1 MSTPE
6 RGAVSPLTAAYGDFV
21 VEPPPRIVGSPAW
34 NLTTRVFVST
44 AAIVC
49 VVVAAALLI
58 GSASLRQASDE
69 AARRGL
75 EQSADLV
82 AQFLAGRER
91 SLAGG
96 ARVFVQGPYFRTLVA
111 ERRRDDI
118 LDQSFE
124 AVAQLGAKWVMITDD
139 HGVLLAKSDEPR
151 LVDDSLGGV
160 ALVSGALRGGTT
172 SGFGVSRDSLLF
184 QAVAVPIVI
193 PGRAPVGVLVATR
206 LVDSVFAADV
216 KVGTASDLL
225 FFALDTNGDVRITSS
240 TLGRDSNVLEA
251 AEALVRKFAG
261 RRGTLATVR
270 VRGAEYFAQ
279 AGTLTTA
286 GGDAIGGFVV
296 LRARDAELTSII
308 GVRRSLVIAGSL
320 GFLLALLFAY
330 FAARHVTRPVRA
342 LSQAVRR
349 AADGDYDAGFALRT
363 TVPASDSE
371 ISALVAAFDSL
382 LADLRDKESL
392 VATLV
397 GAASVENSRK
407 TGTGTRATRTHAGSI
422 GGARTI
428 GRAGLT
434 IATGELLANR
444 YRIEAEIGSG
454 GMGIVYRATDCVLG
468 ELVAVKLLR
477 PEVLAADPQA
487 FERLTQELRLARRIT
502 HRNVV
507 RTHDLGESDGVPF
520 LTMEYVQG
528 SSLAA
533 VVANRGALP
542 APAVLSIGKQL
553 LRALAVAHEQDV
565 IHGDL
570 KPQNLLVGANGVLK
584 VTDFGIAR
592 LIRGAAPERERRA
605 AHEAEASLLAHLAG
619 AVTGT
624 PQYMAPEQL
633 IGGPASP
640 RSDIYAAGI
649 VLHECLTGATPY
661 GADTPM
667 AFIARKLDSTIP
679 LAAPRSAATRLAGSA
694 ADATE
699 ILASELEALIVE
711 MTSPEPG
718 DRAGSAAELVERLG
732 RMG

>member
-1 MSTPE
+1 VTPATSSDGDSGVE
-6 RGAVSPLTAAYGDFV
+6 RA
-21 VEPPPRIVGSPAW
+21 PRTVGSPAW

-49 VVVAAALLI
+49 VVVAAAFLI
-58 GSASLRQASDE
+58 GSRSLRQASDE

-82 AQFLAGRER
+82 AQFLTGRER

-124 AVAQLGAKWVMITDD
+124 AVAQLGANWVMITDD
-139 HGVLLAKSDEPR
+139 RGVLLAKSDEPK

-160 ALVSGALRGGTT
+160 PLVSGALRGGIT

-193 PGRAPVGVLVATR
+193 PGTAPVGVLVATR

-216 KVGTASDLL
+216 KVGAASDVL
-225 FFALDTNGDVRITSS
+225 FYARDASGNLRITSS
-240 TLGRDSNVLEA
+240 TLGRDTSVAAA
-251 AEALVRKFAG
+251 AEALAQKPDG
-261 RRGTLATVR
+261 PRGTPPTVR
-270 VRGAEYFAQ
+270 VRGAEYFGH

-286 GGDAIGGFVV
+286 GGDVIGGFAV
-296 LRARDAELTSII
+296 LRARDAEVVLIR
-308 GVRRSLVIAGSL
+308 GVRRSLAIAGSL
-320 GFLLALLFAY
+320 GFVLALLFAY
-330 FAARHVTRPVRA
+330 LAARHVTRPVRA
-342 LSQAVRR
+342 LSKTVRR
-349 AADGDYDAGFALRT
+349 AADGDYHTSIADRAA
-363 TVPASDSE
+363 VPASDSE
-371 ISALVAAFDSL
+371 ISALVVAFDRL

-392 VATLV
+392 VATV
-397 GAASVENSRK
+397 MGAATAESARQ
-407 TGTGTRATRTHAGSI
+407 TGTRVHVVRAHAGSI
-422 GGARTI
+422 GTARTMRR
-428 GRAGLT
+428 GGLT
-434 IATGELLANR
+434 FAAGEMLADR

-454 GMGIVYRATDCVLG
+454 GMGIVYRATDCLLG

-528 SSLAA
+528 SSLASVIA
-533 VVANRGALP
+533 SRGALSP
-542 APAVLSIGKQL
+542 PAVLSIAKQL
-553 LRALAVAHEQDV
+553 LRGLDVAHEQGV

-570 KPQNLLVGANGVLK
+570 KPQNLLIGANGVLK

-592 LIRGAAPERERRA
+592 LIRGAVPERERRA
-605 AHEAEASLLAHLAG
+605 AQAAEASLLAQLAG

-667 AFIARKLDSTIP
+667 AFIARKLDATVSPIE
-679 LAAPRSAATRLAGSA
+679 PRPATTRLATSD

-699 ILASELEALIVE
+699 TLARELEALIVE
-711 MTSPEPG
+711 MTRPEPG
-718 DRAGSAAELVERLG
+718 DRPGSAAELVERLS
-732 RMG
+732 RME

>member
-1 MSTPE
+1 VAPATSTD
-6 RGAVSPLTAAYGDFV
+6 RDSGV
-21 VEPPPRIVGSPAW
+21 VPPPRAWKGPAW
-34 NLTTRVFVST
+34 NLTTRAFAST

-58 GSASLRQASDE
+58 GSASLRQASDQS
-69 AARRGL
+69 AQRGL

-139 HGVLLAKSDEPR
+139 RGVLLAKSDEPT

-160 ALVSGALRGGTT
+160 PLVAGALRGGTA

-193 PGRAPVGVLVATR
+193 PGRSPIGVLVATR
-206 LVDSVFAADV
+206 LVDSAFAADV
-216 KVGTASDLL
+216 KAGTSSELVFYARDTRGDLRVT
-225 FFALDTNGDVRITSS
+225 AS
-240 TLGRDSNVLEA
+240 TLGRDASVVA
-251 AEALVRKFAG
+251 ATEALAQKPAG
-261 RRGTLATVR
+261 PGAARPTVQI
-270 VRGAEYFAQ
+270 RGAEYFAQ

-286 GGDAIGGFVV
+286 GGDAIGGFAV
-296 LRARDAELTSII
+296 LRARDAALPSIS

-320 GFLLALLFAY
+320 GFVLALVSAY
-330 FAARHVTRPVRA
+330 FAARLVTRPVRA

-349 AADGDYDAGFALRT
+349 AADGDYQAGVADRTSLPAGDA
-363 TVPASDSE
+363 E
-371 ISALVAAFDSL
+371 ISALAVAFDSL
-382 LADLRDKESL
+382 LADLRDKEAL
-392 VATLV
+392 VATM
-397 GAASVENSRK
+397 
-407 TGTGTRATRTHAGSI
+407 TRTPNPTLAREARGGARPSRVHVGSI
-422 GGARTI
+422 GLASTER
-428 GRAGLT
+428 RSGLT
-434 IATGELLANR
+434 IAPGELLADR
-444 YRIEAEIGSG
+444 YRIEAELGSG
-454 GMGIVYRATDCVLG
+454 GMGIVYRAMDCRLG

-477 PEVLAADPQA
+477 PEIVAADPQA
-487 FERLTQELRLARRIT
+487 FERFTQELRLARRIT

-528 SSLAA
+528 TSLAS
-533 VVANRGALP
+533 VIGSRGALP
-542 APAVLSIGKQL
+542 PPAVLSIGKQL
-553 LRALAVAHEQDV
+553 LRALAVAHEQGV

-570 KPQNLLVGANGVLK
+570 KPQNLLIGANGVLK
-584 VTDFGIAR
+584 VTDFGVAR
-592 LIRGAAPERERRA
+592 LIRGAVPERERRA
-605 AHEAEASLLAHLAG
+605 AQAAETSLLAQLAG
-619 AVTGT
+619 AVIGT
-624 PQYMAPEQL
+624 PEYMAPEQL
-633 IGGPASP
+633 MGEPASA

-667 AFIARKLDSTIP
+667 AFFARKLDAAATAP
-679 LAAPRSAATRLAGSA
+679 LTAPRFAAPRRDSAGAE
-694 ADATE
+694 ATE
-699 ILASELEALIVE
+699 ILAGELEALIAE
-711 MTSPEPG
+711 MMRPEPG
-718 DRAGSAAELVERLG
+718 DRPGSAAELVERLG
-732 RMG
+732 SMG

>member
-1 MSTPE
+1 MSSAKSSDGE
-6 RGAVSPLTAAYGDFV
+6 IG
-21 VEPPPRIVGSPAW
+21 VEPPAGAAGRPAW

-58 GSASLRQASDE
+58 GSISLRQTSDE

-111 ERRRDDI
+111 ERRREDI

-124 AVAQLGAKWVMITDD
+124 AVAQIGANWVMITDD
-139 HGVLLAKSDEPR
+139 RGVLLAKSDEPK

-160 ALVSGALRGGTT
+160 PLVSGALRGGTT

-184 QAVAVPIVI
+184 QVVAVPIVI
-193 PGRAPVGVLVATR
+193 PGKAPVGVLVATR

-225 FFALDTNGDVRITSS
+225 FYVRDTRGDVRITSS
-240 TLGRDSNVLEA
+240 TLGRDSSVLAA
-251 AEALVRKFAG
+251 AEALAQKPAG
-261 RRGTLATVR
+261 PRGTSPTVR

-286 GGDAIGGFVV
+286 GGDAIGGFAV
-296 LRARDAELTSII
+296 LRARDAEVISIR
-308 GVRRSLVIAGSL
+308 GVRRSLMIAGSL
-320 GFLLALLFAY
+320 GFVLALLSAY

-342 LSQAVRR
+342 LSKAVRR
-349 AADGDYDAGFALRT
+349 AADGDYHAGIADRAA
-363 TVPASDSE
+363 VSASDSE
-371 ISALVAAFDSL
+371 ISALVVAFDTL

-392 VATLV
+392 VATV
-397 GAASVENSRK
+397 MGAATAEGARK
-407 TGTGTRATRTHAGSI
+407 TGAGARPTRAHAGSI
-422 GGARTI
+422 GAARTMRR
-428 GRAGLT
+428 GDLT
-434 IATGELLANR
+434 FAAGELLANR

-454 GMGIVYRATDCVLG
+454 GMGIVYRATDCLLD

-477 PEVLAADPQA
+477 PEVVAADPQA

-520 LTMEYVQG
+520 LTMEYIQG
-528 SSLAA
+528 SSLASVIA
-533 VVANRGALP
+533 SRGALP
-542 APAVLSIGKQL
+542 PPAVLSIGKQL
-553 LRALAVAHEQDV
+553 LRALAVAHEQGV

-570 KPQNLLVGANGVLK
+570 KPQNLLIGANGVLK

-592 LIRGAAPERERRA
+592 LIRGAVPERERRA
-605 AHEAEASLLAHLAG
+605 AQAAEASLLAQLAG

-649 VLHECLTGATPY
+649 VLHECLTGTTPY

-667 AFIARKLDSTIP
+667 AFIARKLDVT
-679 LAAPRSAATRLAGSA
+679 APPAEPRLEATRLSVSEAE
-694 ADATE
+694 ATD
-699 ILASELEALIVE
+699 ILRSELEALIVE
-711 MTSPEPG
+711 MTRPEPG
-718 DRAGSAAELVERLG
+718 DRPGFAAELVERLG

>member
-1 MSTPE
+1 MSSAKSSDGE
-6 RGAVSPLTAAYGDFV
+6 IG
-21 VEPPPRIVGSPAW
+21 VEPPAGAAGRPAW

-58 GSASLRQASDE
+58 GSISLRQTSDE

-111 ERRRDDI
+111 ERRREDI

-124 AVAQLGAKWVMITDD
+124 AVAQIGANWVMITDD
-139 HGVLLAKSDEPR
+139 RGVLLAKSDEPK

-160 ALVSGALRGGTT
+160 PLVSGALRGGTT

-184 QAVAVPIVI
+184 QVVAVPIVI
-193 PGRAPVGVLVATR
+193 PGKAPVGVLVATR

-225 FFALDTNGDVRITSS
+225 FYVRDTRGDVRITSS
-240 TLGRDSNVLEA
+240 TLGRDSSVLAA
-251 AEALVRKFAG
+251 AEALAQKPAG
-261 RRGTLATVR
+261 PRGTSPTVR

-286 GGDAIGGFVV
+286 GGDAIGGFAV
-296 LRARDAELTSII
+296 LRARDAEVISIR
-308 GVRRSLVIAGSL
+308 GVRRSLMIAGSL
-320 GFLLALLFAY
+320 GFVLALLSAY

-342 LSQAVRR
+342 LSKAVRR
-349 AADGDYDAGFALRT
+349 AADGDYHAGIADRAA
-363 TVPASDSE
+363 VSASDSE
-371 ISALVAAFDSL
+371 ISALVVAFDTL

-392 VATLV
+392 VATV
-397 GAASVENSRK
+397 MGAATAEGARK
-407 TGTGTRATRTHAGSI
+407 TGAGARPTRAHAGSI
-422 GGARTI
+422 GAARTMRR
-428 GRAGLT
+428 GDLT
-434 IATGELLANR
+434 FAAGELLANR

-454 GMGIVYRATDCVLG
+454 GMGIVYRATDCLLD

-477 PEVLAADPQA
+477 PEVVAADPQA
-487 FERLTQELRLARRIT
+487 FERLTQELRVARRIT

-520 LTMEYVQG
+520 LTMEYIQG
-528 SSLAA
+528 SSLASVIA
-533 VVANRGALP
+533 SRGALSS
-542 APAVLSIGKQL
+542 PAVLSIGKQL
-553 LRALAVAHEQDV
+553 LRGLAVAHEQGV

-570 KPQNLLVGANGVLK
+570 KPQNLLIGANGVLK

-592 LIRGAAPERERRA
+592 LIRGAVPERERRA
-605 AHEAEASLLAHLAG
+605 AQAAEASLLAQLAG

-649 VLHECLTGATPY
+649 VLHECLTGTTPY

-667 AFIARKLDSTIP
+667 AFIARKLDVT
-679 LAAPRSAATRLAGSA
+679 APPAEPRLEATRLSVSEAE
-694 ADATE
+694 ATD
-699 ILASELEALIVE
+699 ILRSELEALIVE
-711 MTSPEPG
+711 MTRPEPG
-718 DRAGSAAELVERLG
+718 DRPGFAAELVERLG

>member
-1 MSTPE
+1 
-6 RGAVSPLTAAYGDFV
+6 VSPATSSGGDFD
-21 VEPPPRIVGSPAW
+21 VEPPPRAAGGPPW
-34 NLTTRVFVST
+34 NLTTRVFAST

-58 GSASLRQASDE
+58 GSTSLRQASDE

-139 HGVLLAKSDEPR
+139 RGVLLAKSDEPT

-240 TLGRDSNVLEA
+240 TLGRDSTVREA
-251 AEALVRKFAG
+251 AATLVQKSVGPRGALP
-261 RRGTLATVR
+261 TVR

-286 GGDAIGGFVV
+286 GGEVIGGFVV
-296 LRARDAELTSII
+296 LRARDAELTSIT

-349 AADGDYDAGFALRT
+349 AADGDYHAGYALRT
-363 TVPASDSE
+363 MVPAGDSE

-382 LADLRDKESL
+382 LADLREKEAL
-392 VATLV
+392 VATV
-397 GAASVENSRK
+397 MGAATAVDARK
-407 TGTGTRATRTHAGSI
+407 TGAGARATRAHAGSI
-422 GGARTI
+422 GAARTI
-428 GRAGLT
+428 RRGGLT
-434 IATGELLANR
+434 IAAGELLANR

-454 GMGIVYRATDCVLG
+454 GMGIVYRATDSLLG

-477 PEVLAADPQA
+477 PEVVAADPQA

-507 RTHDLGESDGVPF
+507 RTHDLGESEGVPF
-520 LTMEYVQG
+520 LTMEYIQG
-528 SSLAA
+528 SSLAS
-533 VVANRGALP
+533 VIANRGALP
-542 APAVLSIGKQL
+542 SSAVLSIGKQL
-553 LRALAVAHEQDV
+553 FRALAVAHEQGV

-570 KPQNLLVGANGVLK
+570 KPQNLLIGANGVLK

-592 LIRGAAPERERRA
+592 LIRGAVPERERRA
-605 AHEAEASLLAHLAG
+605 AQAAEASLLAQLAG

-667 AFIARKLDSTIP
+667 AFIARKLDVT
-679 LAAPRSAATRLAGSA
+679 APPAEPRLAATRLSVSEAE
-694 ADATE
+694 ATD
-699 ILASELEALIVE
+699 ILRSELEALIVE
-711 MTSPEPG
+711 MTRPEPG
-718 DRAGSAAELVERLG
+718 DRPGFAAELVERLS

>member
-1 MSTPE
+1 MAPASSTDLDL
-6 RGAVSPLTAAYGDFV
+6 GGV
-21 VEPPPRIVGSPAW
+21 VPPPRAGNGPAW
-34 NLTTRVFVST
+34 NLTTRVFTST

-69 AARRGL
+69 SAQRGL

-124 AVAQLGAKWVMITDD
+124 AVAQLGAKWVMITDNR
-139 HGVLLAKSDEPR
+139 GVLLAKSDEPK

-160 ALVSGALRGGTT
+160 PLVAGALRGGTT

-193 PGRAPVGVLVATR
+193 PGGAPVGVLVATR
-206 LVDSVFAADV
+206 LVDSAFAADV

-225 FFALDTNGDVRITSS
+225 FYARDARGDLRITAS
-240 TLGRDSNVLEA
+240 TLGRDASVVAA
-251 AEALVRKFAG
+251 AEALAQKAAG
-261 RRGTLATVR
+261 TGGTRPTVR

-286 GGDAIGGFVV
+286 GGDAIGGFAV
-296 LRARDAELTSII
+296 LRARDAELTSIS

-320 GFLLALLFAY
+320 GFVLALLFAY
-330 FAARHVTRPVRA
+330 VAARRVTRPVRA

-349 AADGDYDAGFALRT
+349 AADGDYHAGIADRT
-363 TVPASDSE
+363 SVPAGDAE
-371 ISALVAAFDSL
+371 ISALAVAFDSL
-382 LADLRDKESL
+382 LADLRDKEAL
-392 VATLV
+392 VATV
-397 GAASVENSRK
+397 MGAAAAADTRE
-407 TGTGTRATRTHAGSI
+407 TGGRARGARAHVGSI
-422 GGARTI
+422 GAAGIKRS
-428 GRAGLT
+428 GLT
-434 IATGELLANR
+434 VAAGELLADR

-454 GMGIVYRATDCVLG
+454 GMGIVYRAMDCLLG

-477 PEVLAADPQA
+477 PEVVAADPQA
-487 FERLTQELRLARRIT
+487 FERFTQELRLARRIT

-507 RTHDLGESDGVPF
+507 RTHDLGESEGVPF

-528 SSLAA
+528 ASLASVIA
-533 VVANRGALP
+533 SRGTLP
-542 APAVLSIGKQL
+542 PPAVLSIGKQL
-553 LRALAVAHEQDV
+553 LRALAVAHEQGV

-570 KPQNLLVGANGVLK
+570 KPQNLLIGANGVLK
-584 VTDFGIAR
+584 VTDFGVAR

-605 AHEAEASLLAHLAG
+605 AQAAEASLVARLAG
-619 AVTGT
+619 AVVGT
-624 PQYMAPEQL
+624 PEYMAPEQL
-633 IGGPASP
+633 LGGPASA
-640 RSDIYAAGI
+640 RSDIYAAGV
-649 VLHECLTGATPY
+649 VLHECLTGVTPY
-661 GADTPM
+661 SADTPM
-667 AFIARKLDSTIP
+667 AFFARKLDATAA
-679 LAAPRSAATRLAGSA
+679 LAAPRLAATPRAAPEAG
-694 ADATE
+694 TTG
-699 ILASELEALIVE
+699 ILARELEALIVE
-711 MTSPEPG
+711 MTRPEPG
-718 DRAGSAAELVERLG
+718 DRPGSAAELVERLG

>member
-1 MSTPE
+1 MSPATSS
-6 RGAVSPLTAAYGDFV
+6 GGDFD
-21 VEPPPRIVGSPAW
+21 VEPPPRAAGGPPW
-34 NLTTRVFVST
+34 NLTTRVFAST

-58 GSASLRQASDE
+58 GSTSLRQASDE

-139 HGVLLAKSDEPR
+139 RGVLLAKSDEPT

-240 TLGRDSNVLEA
+240 TLGRDSTVREA
-251 AEALVRKFAG
+251 AATLVQKSVGPRGALP
-261 RRGTLATVR
+261 TVR

-286 GGDAIGGFVV
+286 GGEVIGGFVV
-296 LRARDAELTSII
+296 LRARDAELTSIT

-349 AADGDYDAGFALRT
+349 AADGDYHAGYALRT
-363 TVPASDSE
+363 MVPAGDSE

-382 LADLRDKESL
+382 LADLREKEAL
-392 VATLV
+392 VATV
-397 GAASVENSRK
+397 MGAATAVDARK
-407 TGTGTRATRTHAGSI
+407 TGAGARATRAHAGSI
-422 GGARTI
+422 GAARTI
-428 GRAGLT
+428 RRGGLT
-434 IATGELLANR
+434 IAAGELLANR

-454 GMGIVYRATDCVLG
+454 GMGIVYRATDSLLG

-477 PEVLAADPQA
+477 PEVVAADPQA

-507 RTHDLGESDGVPF
+507 RTHDLGESEGVPF
-520 LTMEYVQG
+520 LTMEYIQG
-528 SSLAA
+528 SSLAS
-533 VVANRGALP
+533 VIANRGALP
-542 APAVLSIGKQL
+542 SSAVLSIGKQL
-553 LRALAVAHEQDV
+553 FRALAVAHEQGV

-570 KPQNLLVGANGVLK
+570 KPQNLLIGANGVLK

-592 LIRGAAPERERRA
+592 LIRGAVPERERRA
-605 AHEAEASLLAHLAG
+605 AQAAEASLLAQLAG

-667 AFIARKLDSTIP
+667 AFIARKLDVT
-679 LAAPRSAATRLAGSA
+679 APPAEPRLAATRLSVSEAE
-694 ADATE
+694 ATD
-699 ILASELEALIVE
+699 ILRSELEALIVE
-711 MTSPEPG
+711 MTRPEPG
-718 DRAGSAAELVERLG
+718 DRPGFAAELVERLS

>member
-1 MSTPE
+1 L
-6 RGAVSPLTAAYGDFV
+6 SPAKSSDGEIG
-21 VEPPPRIVGSPAW
+21 VEPPTRAAGRPAW

-58 GSASLRQASDE
+58 GSISLRQTSDE

-96 ARVFVQGPYFRTLVA
+96 AHVFVQGPYFRTLVA
-111 ERRRDDI
+111 ERRREDI

-124 AVAQLGAKWVMITDD
+124 AVAQIGANWVMITDD
-139 HGVLLAKSDEPR
+139 RGVLLAKSDEPK

-160 ALVSGALRGGTT
+160 PLVSGALRGGTT

-184 QAVAVPIVI
+184 QVVAVPIVI
-193 PGRAPVGVLVATR
+193 PGKAPVGVLVATR

-225 FFALDTNGDVRITSS
+225 FYVRDTRGELRITSS
-240 TLGRDSNVLEA
+240 TLGRDSSVLAA
-251 AEALVRKFAG
+251 AEALAQKPAG
-261 RRGTLATVR
+261 PRGTPPTVR

-286 GGDAIGGFVV
+286 GGDAIGGFAV
-296 LRARDAELTSII
+296 LRARDAEVISIR
-308 GVRRSLVIAGSL
+308 GVRRSLMIAGSL
-320 GFLLALLFAY
+320 GFVLALLSAY

-342 LSQAVRR
+342 LSKAVRR
-349 AADGDYDAGFALRT
+349 AADGDYHAGIADRAS
-363 TVPASDSE
+363 VSASDSE
-371 ISALVAAFDSL
+371 ISALVVAFDTL

-392 VATLV
+392 VATV
-397 GAASVENSRK
+397 MGATTAEGARK
-407 TGTGTRATRTHAGSI
+407 TEAGARTTRAHAGSI
-422 GGARTI
+422 GAARTMRR
-428 GRAGLT
+428 GDLT
-434 IATGELLANR
+434 FAAGELLANR

-454 GMGIVYRATDCVLG
+454 GMGIVYRATDCLLD
-468 ELVAVKLLR
+468 ELVAIKLLR
-477 PEVLAADPQA
+477 PEVVAADPQA

-507 RTHDLGESDGVPF
+507 RTHDLGESNGVPF
-520 LTMEYVQG
+520 LTMEYIQG
-528 SSLAA
+528 SSLASVIA
-533 VVANRGALP
+533 SRGALSS
-542 APAVLSIGKQL
+542 PAVLSIGKQL
-553 LRALAVAHEQDV
+553 LRGLAVAHEQGV

-570 KPQNLLVGANGVLK
+570 KPQNLLIGANGVLK

-592 LIRGAAPERERRA
+592 LIRGAVPERERRA
-605 AHEAEASLLAHLAG
+605 AQAAEASLLAQLAG

-649 VLHECLTGATPY
+649 VLHECLTGTTPY

-667 AFIARKLDSTIP
+667 AFIARKLDVT
-679 LAAPRSAATRLAGSA
+679 APPAEPRLAATRLSVSEAE
-694 ADATE
+694 ATD
-699 ILASELEALIVE
+699 ILRSELEALIVE
-711 MTSPEPG
+711 MTRPEPG
-718 DRAGSAAELVERLG
+718 DRPGFAAELMERLG

>member
-1 MSTPE
+1 L
-6 RGAVSPLTAAYGDFV
+6 SPAKFSGGELG
-21 VEPPPRIVGSPAW
+21 VEPPSRAARRPAW

-44 AAIVC
+44 GAIVC

-58 GSASLRQASDE
+58 GSTSLRQTSDE

-75 EQSADLV
+75 EQSEDLV

-139 HGVLLAKSDEPR
+139 HGVLLAKSDEPK

-160 ALVSGALRGGTT
+160 PLVSGALRGGTT
-172 SGFGVSRDSLLF
+172 SGFGVSHDSLLF

-193 PGRAPVGVLVATR
+193 PGRGPVGVLVATR

-225 FFALDTNGDVRITSS
+225 FYTRDTLGDVRITSS
-240 TLGRDSNVLEA
+240 TLGRDSSVLEA
-251 AEALVRKFAG
+251 AEALAQRPAG
-261 RRGTLATVR
+261 RGGARPTVR
-270 VRGAEYFAQ
+270 VHGAEYFAQ

-286 GGDAIGGFVV
+286 GGEAIGGFAV
-296 LRARDAELTSII
+296 LRARDAEITSIT

-320 GFLLALLFAY
+320 GFVLALLFAY
-330 FAARHVTRPVRA
+330 VAARHVTRPVRA

-349 AADGDYDAGFALRT
+349 AADGDYHAGIADRAA
-363 TVPASDSE
+363 VPTSDSE
-371 ISALVAAFDSL
+371 ISALVVAFDSL
-382 LADLRDKESL
+382 LADLREKETL

-397 GAASVENSRK
+397 GAATAEDARK
-407 TGTGTRATRTHAGSI
+407 TGAGERATRAHAGSI
-422 GGARTI
+422 GAARTI
-428 GRAGLT
+428 RRRGLT
-434 IATGELLANR
+434 IAAGELLANR

-454 GMGIVYRATDCVLG
+454 GMGIVYRATDSLLG

-477 PEVLAADPQA
+477 PEVVAADPQA

-507 RTHDLGESDGVPF
+507 RTHDLGESEGVPF
-520 LTMEYVQG
+520 LTMEYIQG
-528 SSLAA
+528 SSLAS
-533 VVANRGALP
+533 VIANRGALP
-542 APAVLSIGKQL
+542 SSAVLSIGKQL
-553 LRALAVAHEQDV
+553 LRALAVAHEQGV

-570 KPQNLLVGANGVLK
+570 KPQNLLIGANGVLK

-592 LIRGAAPERERRA
+592 LIRSAIPERERRA
-605 AHEAEASLLAHLAG
+605 AQAAEASLLAQLAG

-667 AFIARKLDSTIP
+667 AFIARKLDATAP
-679 LAAPRSAATRLAGSA
+679 LTAPRPAATRLAASDA
-694 ADATE
+694 EATE
-699 ILASELEALIVE
+699 SLRSELEALIVE
-711 MTSPEPG
+711 MTRPEPD
-718 DRAGSAAELVERLG
+718 DRPGSAAELVERLS
-732 RMG
+732 RME